1 MTALPALQHMGAFE
15 LARPWALALLP
26 LAAWLLWQGL
36 RRQDA
41 MADAAPAATLVHP
54 DLHGLLDQARPG
66 GRIDPRRILA
76 ACALAS
82 WIVALAQPQL
92 PGAWVRPP
100 AQGRDVIVILDS
112 TLSMTLQDL
121 RWGDKPAE
129 RLAVVKQVFADFV
142 RGSPG
147 DRFGVIAYGARAA
160 TLLPP
165 TFDRDL
171 AIAMLARVHA
181 DMLGDGGCLGDA
193 MALALRQVAARGG
206 LAPVLV
212 IYSDNGWSQQG
223 QISPA
228 AATAL
233 ARSLGVR
240 VFTVQVG
247 DHPADGTPYTVPAF
261 HQPQP
266 DLATIARET
275 GGAWF
280 YAADAGAQRRAIAA
294 IAAQAPTLQ
303 PPPRQRSALQLYPW
317 FVGLGLALLVASQL
331 LRPGRGGA
339 RT

>member
-193 MALALRQVAARGG
+193 IGLALRQVTRQGG
-206 LAPVLV
+206 RRPVLV
-212 IYSDNGWSQQG
+212 VYSDDGWTQG
-223 QISPA
+223 GHLSPA
-228 AATAL
+228 QATAL
-233 ARSLGVR
+233 ARALGVR
-240 VFTVQVG
+240 VFAVQVG
-247 DHPADGTPYTVPAF
+247 GRPADGRPYKVPAF
-261 HQPQP
+261 DAPQP
-266 DLATIARET
+266 DLLDIARLT
-275 GGAWF
+275 GGAYF
-280 YAADAGAQRRAIAA
+280 YAADAGAQQRAIRAIAA
-294 IAAQAPTLQ
+294 SAPTLR
-303 PPPRQRSALQLYPW
+303 PAPSRREAHSLFAWPLA
-317 FVGLGLALLVASQL
+317 GGALLL
-331 LRPGRGGA
+331 LLAQAAGSVRAGSRA
-339 RT
+339 